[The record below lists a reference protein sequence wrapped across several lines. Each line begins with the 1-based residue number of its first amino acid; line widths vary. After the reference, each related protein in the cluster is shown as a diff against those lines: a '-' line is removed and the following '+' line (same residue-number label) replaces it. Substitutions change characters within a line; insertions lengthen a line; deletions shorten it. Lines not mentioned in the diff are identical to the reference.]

1 MILFFSIIYS
11 TVRRKE
17 NQRANKIIL
26 EKVMFVQFIVGRP
39 CAEESKFDEQILIYR
54 MILWRLQRMSKG
66 IRALS
71 IYNDNKLLVYVD
83 VEY

>member
-26 EKVMFVQFIVGRP
+26 EKVKFVQFIVGRP
-39 CAEESKFDEQILIYR
+39 CAEESKFDEQILI
-54 MILWRLQRMSKG
+54 
-66 IRALS
+66 
-71 IYNDNKLLVYVD
+71 
-83 VEY
+83 